1 MKRLSVFFSSRKSWT
16 LPYIIFSAIFV
27 VIPLLLIVVYA
38 FTDDSGHLTLEN
50 FAKFFQHHEAIN
62 TFVYSIGIAI
72 ITTIVCIL
80 LGYPAAWILSNAKLN
95 RSKTMVVL
103 FILPMW
109 VNILVRTLATVAL
122 FDFFSVPL
130 GEGALI
136 FGMVYN
142 FIPFMI
148 YPIYNTLQ
156 KMDHS
161 YIEAAQDLGANP
173 VQVFFKAVLP
183 LSMPGVMSGIMMV
196 FMPTISTFAIAEL
209 LTMNNIKLFGTTI
222 QENINNSM
230 WNYGAALS
238 LIMLLLI
245 AATSLF
251 STDDKDNTNEG
262 GGLCKED
269 FRSDL
274 FVDSAFAALFAY
286 RDYNDLLFYR
296 GKSAGQLDRILHKT
310 VFVTVHYRH
319 SPFADECA
327 DQYRDHC
334 FDCSYGFHPAGEY
347 HCYRH
352 LQPEGTFAEG
362 HQLCEQHSYP
372 EWGYYYRYF
381 TVSVVCVAGDIAGIY
396 DRCTGTHHFLYSLC
410 GTQRVAPSQ
419 ADES

>member
-1 MKRLSVFFSSRKSWT
+1 MNKRFIVFLSSRKSWT

-27 VIPLLLIVVYA
+27 IIPLFLIVVYA
-38 FTDDSGHLTLEN
+38 FTDDSGHLTLAN
-50 FAKFFQHHEAIN
+50 FQKFFEHPEAIN

-72 ITTIVCIL
+72 ITTLVCIL
-80 LGYPAAWILSNAKLN
+80 LGYPAAWILSN
-95 RSKTMVVL
+95 SK
-103 FILPMW
+103 W

-156 KMDHS
+156 KMDHC

-251 STDDKDNTNEG
+251 STDDKENSNEG
-262 GGLCKED
+262 GGL
-269 FRSDL
+269 
-274 FVDSAFAALFAY
+274 
-286 RDYNDLLFYR
+286 
-296 GKSAGQLDRILHKT
+296 
-310 VFVTVHYRH
+310 
-319 SPFADECA
+319 
-327 DQYRDHC
+327 
-334 FDCSYGFHPAGEY
+334 
-347 HCYRH
+347 
-352 LQPEGTFAEG
+352 
-362 HQLCEQHSYP
+362 
-372 EWGYYYRYF
+372 W
-381 TVSVVCVAGDIAGIY
+381 
-396 DRCTGTHHFLYSLC
+396 
-410 GTQRVAPSQ
+410 
-419 ADES
+419 